1 MPASRHRWYV
11 TAVFFFFML
20 FHQADK
26 LLLAP
31 LVTPV
36 MAEFQ
41 INEAQ
46 MGAVSSLAIIVAA
59 ALYPVWGYLYDRYA
73 RARLI
78 SLASLIWGATT
89 WLSALAPTFGLFVVT
104 RASTGIDDSSY
115 PGLQSLISDYFE
127 PELRGKV
134 YGFLQMAGPL
144 GFMLGTVL
152 ATVLGAAIGWR
163 RVFMITGGIGILIA
177 VLIFFS
183 VREAPRGASEP
194 EMGDKTLLG
203 QPTINW
209 PAVRGLLRNRT
220 LLMIMAQG
228 FFGVFP
234 WNVLTFWFFRYLE
247 SERNYSAQKAMLT
260 MIVAIAAL
268 SLGYFL
274 GGYIGDL
281 LFRRTRRG
289 RILTGGVA
297 VLVGALFLYLTMTTP
312 IDQSGVFLVLL
323 SLTGIAMSVASPN
336 VIATVFDVTVPEVRS
351 TAQALRK
358 LLEDGGAAAA
368 PFLAGLV
375 AMQYSLQTAI
385 LVICLSTW
393 LVCGLLFIALA
404 YVVPQDIENL
414 RLTMRARAATNPDP
428 TLHSI

>member
-1 MPASRHRWYV
+1 
-11 TAVFFFFML
+11 
-20 FHQADK
+20 
-26 LLLAP
+26 
-31 LVTPV
+31 
-36 MAEFQ
+36 
-41 INEAQ
+41 

-59 ALYPVWGYLYDRYA
+59 ALYPLWGYLFDRYA

-89 WLSALAPTFGLFVVT
+89 WLSALAPTFPLFVVT

-134 YGFLQMAGPL
+134 YGILQMAGPL
-144 GFMLGTVL
+144 GFMLGTIL
-152 ATVLGAAIGWR
+152 ATMLGAAIGWR
-163 RVFMITGGIGILIA
+163 CVFMITGGVGLLIA
-177 VLIFFS
+177 ALIYFS

-194 EMGDKTLLG
+194 EMGDQTPSV

-209 PAVRGLLRNRT
+209 PAVRSLLRNRT
-220 LLMIMAQG
+220 LLMIIAQG

-247 SERNYSAQKAMLT
+247 TERDYSANQAMLT

-281 LFRRTRRG
+281 LFRRSRRG
-289 RILTGGVA
+289 RVIAGGIG
-297 VLVGALFLYLTMTTP
+297 VLSGAIFLYLTMTTP
-312 IDQSGVFLVLL
+312 IDQSGAFVVLL
-323 SLTGIAMSVASPN
+323 SLTGVAMSIASPN

-368 PFLAGLV
+368 PFLAGV
-375 AMQYSLQTAI
+375 IAMQYSLQTAI
-385 LVICLSTW
+385 LSICLITW
-393 LVCGLLFIALA
+393 LICGLLFIALA

-414 RLTMRARAATNPDP
+414 RQTMRARATAP
-428 TLHSI
+428 

>member
-1 MPASRHRWYV
+1 MPASRHRLYV
-11 TAVFFFFML
+11 TAVFFTFML

-36 MAEFQ
+36 MADFQ

-59 ALYPVWGYLYDRYA
+59 LLYPVWGYLYDRYA
-73 RARLI
+73 RAKLV

-89 WLSALAPTFGLFVVT
+89 WLSALAPTFGIFMVT

-127 PELRGKV
+127 PNLRGKV
-134 YGFLQMAGPL
+134 YGILQMAGPL
-144 GFMLGTVL
+144 GFMLGTVM
-152 ATVLGAAIGWR
+152 ATMLGAAIGWR
-163 RVFMITGGIGILIA
+163 RVFMITGGVGILIA
-177 VLIFFS
+177 ILVFFS
-183 VREAPRGASEP
+183 VREVPRGASEP
-194 EMGDKTLLG
+194 EMVDEIPQE

-209 PAVRGLLRNRT
+209 PAVRDLLRNRT

-247 SERNYSAQKAMLT
+247 SERSYSAQQAMLT

-274 GGYIGDL
+274 GGSIGDL

-289 RILTGGVA
+289 RIITGGAA
-297 VLVGALFLYLTMTTP
+297 VLAGAVFLYLTMTTP
-312 IDQSGVFLVLL
+312 VEQSGAFLILL
-323 SLTGIAMSVASPN
+323 SLTGVAMSIASPN

-358 LLEDGGAAAA
+358 LPEDGGAAAA
-368 PFLAGLV
+368 PFLAGLI
-375 AMQYSLQTAI
+375 AMQSSLQTAI

-414 RLTMRARAATNPDP
+414 RQTMRARAAQQP
-428 TLHSI
+428 